1 MQLRNTSVCALGTRP
16 LQGPR
21 RQTRAEG
28 DGPKHR
34 KHLRGS
40 ERGRGR
46 GSGKGPS
53 RGRTTGSP
61 RGPSGRVPAGR
72 GAKVRG
78 SSVFQEPTHLLSA
91 HRPPKLGP
99 AVLQTACGLA
109 GRLLAGSSNGGAGR
123 EAEGAEG
130 PDPPGRFL
138 PAPASPERHPSQA
151 SGAQQR
157 RCLPEAAGSPVY
169 SLPTSCK
176 SSLRTAPRRACL
188 LSEVQGSA
196 LWGPSKF
203 PSFSG
208 FSLCSLSPKGST
220 CVLWLLPHDTI
231 GYSCMPFQ

>member
-1 MQLRNTSVCALGTRP
+1 MARSTASTCAGVS
-16 LQGPR
+16 G
-21 RQTRAEG
+21 G
-28 DGPKHR
+28 G
-34 KHLRGS
+34 G
-40 ERGRGR
+40 

-61 RGPSGRVPAGR
+61 RGPPGRVPAGR

-157 RCLPEAAGSPVY
+157 RCLPEAAGSPMY

-176 SSLRTAPRRACL
+176 SSFRTPPRERVSSRRSKVL
-188 LSEVQGSA
+188 LCGVPLSFPVFLVFPFVPSA
-196 LWGPSKF
+196 LKEVPA
-203 PSFSG
+203 
-208 FSLCSLSPKGST
+208 
-220 CVLWLLPHDTI
+220 
-231 GYSCMPFQ
+231 SCGCCLMIP